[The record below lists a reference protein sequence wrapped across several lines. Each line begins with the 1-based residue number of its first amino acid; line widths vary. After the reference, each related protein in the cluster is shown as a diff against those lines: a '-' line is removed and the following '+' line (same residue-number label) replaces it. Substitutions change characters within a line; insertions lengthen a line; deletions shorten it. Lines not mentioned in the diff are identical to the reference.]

1 MEIDDYLKLSD
12 IFMYFLPRKKD
23 VKVQQE
29 HVDILFVLINQ
40 LLDDIKI
47 KMAELPPDV
56 EQVRE
61 LFFVVESLM
70 RIKKQYILKV
80 AKFKDSLQRIQEYDP
95 Y

>member
-12 IFMYFLPRKKD
+12 IFMYFMPRKKD

-56 EQVRE
+56 DQVRE